1 MRLLSLK
8 QRKERD
14 GLDGLSKTHCSYQ
27 ARFDECFVR
36 SPHEY
41 VEFTWCA
48 TRTLISKNATESFAM
63 QEVQPIH
70 ADHLVVL
77 ELLVQRGRLLANDHH
92 GFGIGYRGIG
102 GTLSKRVRRYGGSG
116 DAAVVH

>member
-1 MRLLSLK
+1 MSVTRS
-8 QRKERD
+8 
-14 GLDGLSKTHCSYQ
+14 
-27 ARFDECFVR
+27 FVR
-36 SPHEY
+36 S
-41 VEFTWCA
+41 FTSTLSPLGA
-48 TRTLISKNATESFAM
+48 STRTLIGKNATESFAM

-92 GFGIGYRGIG
+92 SFGIGYRGIG